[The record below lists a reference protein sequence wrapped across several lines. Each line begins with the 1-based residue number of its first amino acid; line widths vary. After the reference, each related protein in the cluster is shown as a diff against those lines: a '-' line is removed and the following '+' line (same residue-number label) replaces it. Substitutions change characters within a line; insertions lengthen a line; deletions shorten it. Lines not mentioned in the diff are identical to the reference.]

1 MATVK
6 FSKTNNESANKSN
19 KKLKLGW
26 VRNPMIFA
34 AVLQVFKKKD
44 TVGPS
49 DVTLETEDALVQ
61 DVIYPNKKLR
71 VRNI

>member
-6 FSKTNNESANKSN
+6 FSKTNNESANKSK
-19 KKLKLGW
+19 KKLKLEW